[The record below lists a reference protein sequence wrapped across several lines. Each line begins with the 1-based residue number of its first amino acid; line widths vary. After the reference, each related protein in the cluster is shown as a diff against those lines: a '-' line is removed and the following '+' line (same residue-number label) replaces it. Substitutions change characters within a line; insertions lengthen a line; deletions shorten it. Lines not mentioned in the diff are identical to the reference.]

1 MRASQNVPVDKEDL
15 LQITQSKPEDLTQ
28 GLLNQLVYFDEST
41 PEFKDG
47 MWVEMIGECEGVLVG
62 GIRQFKDNGELWIV
76 HVYFDTE
83 QNCWRLNHEKT
94 SSGAFQ
100 LLGGG

>member
-1 MRASQNVPVDKEDL
+1 MRDSKNVQVDKEDL
-15 LQITQSKPEDLTQ
+15 LQITQSRSEDLTQ
-28 GLLNQLVYFDEST
+28 GLFNQLVYFDEST

-47 MWVEMIGECEGVLVG
+47 MWVEMIGKCEGVLVG
-62 GIRQFKDNGELWIV
+62 GIRQFKDNGELWVV

-83 QNCWRLNHEKT
+83 QKCWRLNHEKT

-100 LLGGG
+100 HLR

>member
-1 MRASQNVPVDKEDL
+1 MRDSQNVQVDKEDL
-15 LQITQSKPEDLTQ
+15 LQITQSRSEDLTQ

-47 MWVEMIGECEGVLVG
+47 MWVEMIGE
-62 GIRQFKDNGELWIV
+62 LWVV

>member
-1 MRASQNVPVDKEDL
+1 MRDSQNVQVDKEDL
-15 LQITQSKPEDLTQ
+15 LQITQSRSEDLTQ

-47 MWVEMIGECEGVLVG
+47 MWVEMIGELWVEM
-62 GIRQFKDNGELWIV
+62 IGELWVV